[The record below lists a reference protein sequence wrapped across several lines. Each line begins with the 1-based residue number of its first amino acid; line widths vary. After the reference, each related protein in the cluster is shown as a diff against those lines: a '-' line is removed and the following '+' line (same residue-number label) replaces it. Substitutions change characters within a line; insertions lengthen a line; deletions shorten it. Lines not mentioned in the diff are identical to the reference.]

1 MTTQR
6 PHHPLSSQ
14 KQHPKYFPIVFS
26 SKDENDDDQFQIHH
40 DNEEQSSDSNN
51 LYGNSVSSDG
61 LLQVEGP
68 AGPKQKQGGMNINV
82 INKGD
87 YGAQFDDLDL
97 DAQAQRLCVGS
108 QDFDMYSPIRSRGSG
123 SVCDDFL
130 GSGDSEDE
138 DILMPKVH
146 RRDTSNSNPMSV
158 LSIHE
163 GQEPSSSSRYYNIHK
178 EETIPMNMYLQHPN
192 NDTPRSIN
200 TQWRFLTNSELP
212 QLNIVIMIVGTHG
225 DVLPFIGIARSLQAL
240 GHRIRIAT
248 HECHRDVVTSRQI
261 EFYPLA
267 GNPKILSEFMVK
279 TGGSLYGFTKNPKFF
294 ASNTRMVREI
304 IQSTWKACTE
314 CDENDVHSLPFVVDA
329 IISNPATLGHIHV
342 AEALAVPMHIMF
354 PQPWYYGKYILYITL
369 SKVSILYLNRN
380 NEIQFLS
387 LSKSFP
393 FDFSLVSL

>member
-1 MTTQR
+1 MNTQR
-6 PHHPLSSQ
+6 TH
-14 KQHPKYFPIVFS
+14 HPKYFPVVFS

-40 DNEEQSSDSNN
+40 DNEELNSDSNNNNNN
-51 LYGNSVSSDG
+51 LYGNSVSSEGQG

-68 AGPKQKQGGMNINV
+68 TQKQQGGMNMNMIHN
-82 INKGD
+82 GD

-123 SVCDDFL
+123 SVCDEFL
-130 GSGDSEDE
+130 GSGGTNDDSEDE

-146 RRDTSNSNPMSV
+146 VHVPLVNRRSTSNSNHIHVS
-158 LSIHE
+158 SIDE
-163 GQEPSSSSRYYNIHK
+163 GEEPSSSSHYSNIHK
-178 EETIPMNMYLQHPN
+178 KERMPMNMYLQQQQQHPN
-192 NDTPRSIN
+192 TNSN
-200 TQWRFLTNSELP
+200 SNSNHNNNNNQWRFLTNSELP

-240 GHRIRIAT
+240 GHRVRIAT

-267 GNPKILSEFMVK
+267 GNPKVLSEFMVK

-354 PQPWYYGKYILYITL
+354 PQPWYYGKYI
-369 SKVSILYLNRN
+369 
-380 NEIQFLS
+380 
-387 LSKSFP
+387 
-393 FDFSLVSL
+393 